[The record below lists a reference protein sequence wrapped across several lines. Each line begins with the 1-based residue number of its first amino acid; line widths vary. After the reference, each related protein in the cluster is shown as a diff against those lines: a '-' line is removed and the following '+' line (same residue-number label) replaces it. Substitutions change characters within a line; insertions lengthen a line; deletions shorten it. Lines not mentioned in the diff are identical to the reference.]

1 MGLLRIWLLVFCALS
16 AASAGAA
23 TATTFGTRAQLRECL
38 DVDDALKLRSDAVE
52 AHTVAINEKIGAN
65 SAEAARLADLK
76 KTLDRND
83 KAAIA
88 SFNQLAVA
96 HNEHVQQV
104 NEEISGVQAAG
115 HELEADKADRERKCG
130 GLSYRPADLA
140 AVDKERRKAAEAA
153 ASAASR

>member
-1 MGLLRIWLLVFCALS
+1 MGSSRIWLLVFCALS
-16 AASAGAA
+16 SAGAGAA

-52 AHTVAINEKIGAN
+52 AQTAALNEKIGAN

-96 HNEHVQQV
+96 HNQHVQQV
-104 NEEISGVQAAG
+104 DEEIAGAQATSR
-115 HELEADKADRERKCG
+115 ELEADKADRERKCG

-140 AVDKERRKAAEAA
+140 AVDKERRKAAEA
-153 ASAASR
+153 SAASR